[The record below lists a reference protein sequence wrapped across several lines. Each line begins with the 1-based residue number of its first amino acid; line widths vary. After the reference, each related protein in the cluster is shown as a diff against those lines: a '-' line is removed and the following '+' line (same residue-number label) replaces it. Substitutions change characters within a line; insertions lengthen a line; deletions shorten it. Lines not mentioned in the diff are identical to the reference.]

1 MGTMVGEPTE
11 RSVEAELPCGV
22 PQWGAGPQMVAR
34 KTVEL
39 LEDGAIKVTGRTL
52 PKPPCKNVSASEVTE
67 YAVGNGAD
75 VQVEVL
81 LADDKWQAATF
92 EEPPAGPEAAKGK
105 KAPEPA
111 PQASIPAD
119 AKALRIRLPGK
130 RCVVEDRYLAPAVKG
145 GKLVLDARA
154 GTLTTTVEM
163 AGIEIDPK
171 GENKWLVR
179 EIRVQPLET
188 PAPQVT
194 APAAGEGAK

>member
-1 MGTMVGEPTE
+1 
-11 RSVEAELPCGV
+11 
-22 PQWGAGPQMVAR
+22 MVAR

-39 LEDGAIKVTGRTL
+39 LEDGTIKVTGWTL
-52 PKPPCKNVSASEVTE
+52 PKPPCKDVSASEVTE
-67 YAVGNGAD
+67 YAVGKGAG

-92 EEPPAGPEAAKGK
+92 ELPPAGKEEAKGK
-105 KAPEPA
+105 KAPEPV
-111 PQASIPAD
+111 PQASIPAG

-145 GKLVLDARA
+145 GKLLLDARA

-179 EIRVQPLET
+179 EIRVQLLET
-188 PAPQVT
+188 PQP
-194 APAAGEGAK
+194 EGAAPPAEPAKPGAAEPAKGP